1 MTNLSAEMP
10 ESGPIIKGFGPKGF
24 RVDNIYYSGGL
35 ILTPTKAFSWV
46 VPTMISA
53 DDSILIEILNDI
65 QPEFLLLGTGAT
77 LVRPAAKFT
86 RAIEAMNI
94 GVEVMDSKAA
104 ARAWSVLRLEER
116 QIVGAI
122 MPLY

>member
-10 ESGPIIKGFGPKGF
+10 ASGPIIKGFGAQGF
-24 RVDNIYYSGGL
+24 RINDQYYNGGI
-35 ILTPTKAFSWV
+35 ILTPSDAMLWD
-46 VPTMISA
+46 VPDNMTV
-53 DDSILIEILNDI
+53 DDAILIGALEAV

-77 LVRPAAKFT
+77 LVRPSAAFT

-94 GVEVMDSKAA
+94 GVEVMDSRAA

-122 MPLY
+122 MPLH

>member
-10 ESGPIIKGFGPKGF
+10 ESGPIIRGFGPQGF
-24 RVDNIYYSGGL
+24 RIDDIYYSGGL
-35 ILTPTKAFSWV
+35 ILTPARAFAWN
-46 VPTMISA
+46 VPEVISA
-53 DDSILIEILNDI
+53 SDEVLMDALRSE
-65 QPEFLLLGTGAT
+65 QPEFLLLGTGAMLT
-77 LVRPAAKFT
+77 RPAAKFI

-94 GVEVMDSKAA
+94 GVEVMDSRAA

-122 MPLY
+122 MPLG

>member
-10 ESGPIIKGFGPKGF
+10 ASGPIIKGVGAQGF
-24 RVDNIYYSGGL
+24 RINDQYYNGGI
-35 ILTPTKAFSWV
+35 ILTPSDAMLWD
-46 VPTMISA
+46 VPDNMTV
-53 DDSILIEILNDI
+53 DDAILIGALEAV

-77 LVRPAAKFT
+77 LVRPSAAFT

-94 GVEVMDSKAA
+94 GVEVMDSRAA

-122 MPLY
+122 MPLH